1 MHLIDNTFF
10 FFGGGGRLHSLA
22 NRYHNSCQIKNTPGI
37 NLLLGTYTD
46 EFIINSEEN
55 E

>member
-1 MHLIDNTFF
+1 MHLIDNNFF
-10 FFGGGGRLHSLA
+10 LEGGGLHS
-22 NRYHNSCQIKNTPGI
+22 HNSCQIKNTPGI